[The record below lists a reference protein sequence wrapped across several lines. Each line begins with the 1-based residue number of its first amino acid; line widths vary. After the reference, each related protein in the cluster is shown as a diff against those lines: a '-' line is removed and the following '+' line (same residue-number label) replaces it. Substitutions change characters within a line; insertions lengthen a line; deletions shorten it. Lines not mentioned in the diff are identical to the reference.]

1 MRLKDFSIRE
11 VSDAGDG
18 GGITA
23 YASTFDREP
32 DSYGDVVAKGA
43 FAESLAAWQEGGK
56 PIPLLF
62 GHQMD
67 DPHMNIGA
75 VTEAVEDDRGLKVT
89 ASFDPDSETA
99 QYVRKLVNE
108 GRISKLSFAFDV
120 LDEGPVE
127 LEGGRKA
134 NELRRLDIFEV
145 SLVTVP
151 ANGHAEVVES
161 KARAKYGAA
170 ISKANGE
177 ELAAVRDQL
186 KSISEAASAALETVA
201 KLIPNNG
208 DDADEGEPEDPDAG
222 NGGAKSRELIAK
234 LERLIKE

>member
-1 MRLKDFSIRE
+1 MRLKDFQIE
-11 VSDAGDG
+11 GVEDGPDG

-32 DSYGDVVAKGA
+32 DCYGDVVAKGA
-43 FAESLAAWQEGGK
+43 FSDTLDAWRESGK

-75 VTEAVEDDRGLKVT
+75 VTDAVEDERGLKVT

-120 LDEGPVE
+120 LEEGPVE
-127 LEGGRKA
+127 LDGGIKA
-134 NELRRLDIFEV
+134 NELRKLDLFEV

-151 ANGHAEVVES
+151 ANGHAEVIDS
-161 KARAKYGAA
+161 KAREKYGAA

-177 ELAAVRDQL
+177 ELKAVREQL
-186 KSISEAASAALETVA
+186 HTIQGAAKSALDTIDR
-201 KLIPNNG
+201 LIPEDG
-208 DDADEGEPEDPDAG
+208 DDADEGGAEDPGTGNADAK
-222 NGGAKSRELIAK
+222 ARELIKAI
-234 LERLIKE
+234 EDLIKE